1 MSGSLAPNDHVFR
14 KSSGKTPPPAPSA
27 GFAKRLADAQAARY
41 RPPALRSGNNN
52 SPPNGLNDPAD
63 QAPSVPNMLGSVES
77 GPLPPTNYGPNF
89 KRARAGTLPSNVQ
102 LAAQRY
108 ASTLG
113 TSSHSSAADMV
124 ISQPA
129 PTLNSIMSS
138 GNLTPGGLTA
148 PSQTTS
154 RPSLRHASTAAPTL
168 SGERSA
174 NSRLRSGSLTL
185 PPSGPIAAP
194 SNNNAFGSSVFSSS
208 WLNPQ
213 SGYPALDEHRS
224 LNSSDSLGDD
234 VHTLDYLGLDDRAR
248 APQPATVTELRS
260 QAQAAIAGRLR
271 AMTVSNPYRNRPL
284 QPLTTQGANDLD
296 DLVEYDSPGGY
307 GGRVDSLNGGMG
319 GGMYYNSEQSSMI
332 ARGFKQSQHLGV
344 NVRARATSVGALED
358 PSRLRQSPVYGDMS
372 QGLPLSQ
379 SSISAANSILRGLA
393 DGKGQAS
400 ASRLTQPGRYTAG
413 DVSPVG
419 NRLTVGT
426 SPGFLQPPQGQP
438 RSLSPK
444 GESPQIQTP
453 SRSLWIGN
461 LDTTAT
467 KETLLTV
474 FSPYGAIE
482 SLRLLPE
489 KECGFVNF
497 LDINDAIRAKEDVLN
512 RLGGNIGLQ
521 SGQPVR
527 IGFGKAESAPAQ
539 PAKANGPVN
548 INANVLASTAGAP
561 AGMEVQSTPTRA
573 LWIGSIPSTTTPA
586 TILSIFAPFGP
597 IESAR
602 VLTHKNCG
610 FVNFERLDD
619 AVRARKALNGRDVL
633 GSDVGAIRIGY
644 ARVPVKTGAGDSTG
658 NGDDAPVVG
667 VQGIGDLTVGATIH
681 ALRSVKGATTIPA
694 DQQVL
699 GGAVEN
705 YRSNLLLSM
714 IGSGN
719 HNISDGQARPPGWT
733 PSVTEQQMIMKE
745 LAHGVIDAEGDIQAL
760 AEFRPPTMYYTSIPP
775 TNDKPNANR
784 RWDAA
789 KLREL
794 RKRLDAGT
802 VPTSEMEEVA
812 RDMMNG
818 EIAELASDWLGNTVV
833 QKLFEK
839 CSEACRISMLEH
851 LAPHLASIGIHKNGT
866 WAAQKIIECVST
878 PEEVALVAQNLRPY
892 TPPLLLDQ
900 FGNYVVQCCLRF
912 GAPANDFIFDAMIDR
927 LWEVAQGRFGARSMR
942 TCLESPH
949 ITISQQRRIATA
961 IILNSIPLATNPN
974 GALLLTWLLETSGF
988 PARFK
993 LLAPR
998 FTPHLSHLC
1007 THKLASLTVLRIV
1020 NQKIEPEASASIVRT
1035 LFNSPGDHVLSDVL
1049 GDQVNGVSVVHKILN
1064 STFIDSQERASYTE
1078 ATKRVLIEIKA
1089 TPTQAYRKLMEEV
1102 GIPVNSIPQ
1111 HFPPGSGMMG
1121 SGPNSRSHSN
1131 TGTPY
1136 GAPVGLHSGYGSD
1149 KEAGVLTPMMG
1160 AMSLSGG
1167 GHQSQ
1172 GGPSLM
1178 QGYQP
1183 LGQGMYGGPAVNQG
1197 RGPNTRGLAS
1207 PGTFSPNSDP
1217 FNPFSLHSPEAHS
1230 GRNGNVRRG
1239 TPGTPQMTSQQIP
1252 AHYNGPQ
1259 GGGGQ
1264 LGGNAGLGLGMG
1276 GPQQYGMNNHPQY
1289 QQGYMYQMYPNQ
1301 GGGYGQ

>member
-63 QAPSVPNMLGSVES
+63 QAPSVPNILGSVES

-512 RLGGNIGLQ
+512 RL
-521 SGQPVR
+521 
-527 IGFGKAESAPAQ
+527 
-539 PAKANGPVN
+539 
-548 INANVLASTAGAP
+548 
-561 AGMEVQSTPTRA
+561 
-573 LWIGSIPSTTTPA
+573 
-586 TILSIFAPFGP
+586 
-597 IESAR
+597 
-602 VLTHKNCG
+602 
-610 FVNFERLDD
+610 
-619 AVRARKALNGRDVL
+619 VRARKALNGRDVL

-760 AEFRPPTMYYTSIPP
+760 A
-775 TNDKPNANR
+775 
-784 RWDAA
+784 
-789 KLREL
+789 
-794 RKRLDAGT
+794 G
-802 VPTSEMEEVA
+802 
-812 RDMMNG
+812 
-818 EIAELASDWLGNTVV
+818 
-833 QKLFEK
+833 
-839 CSEACRISMLEH
+839 
-851 LAPHLASIGIHKNGT
+851 
-866 WAAQKIIECVST
+866 
-878 PEEVALVAQNLRPY
+878 
-892 TPPLLLDQ
+892 
-900 FGNYVVQCCLRF
+900 
-912 GAPANDFIFDAMIDR
+912 
-927 LWEVAQGRFGARSMR
+927 
-942 TCLESPH
+942 
-949 ITISQQRRIATA
+949 
-961 IILNSIPLATNPN
+961 
-974 GALLLTWLLETSGF
+974 ETS
-988 PARFK
+988 
-993 LLAPR
+993 
-998 FTPHLSHLC
+998 
-1007 THKLASLTVLRIV
+1007 
-1020 NQKIEPEASASIVRT
+1020 
-1035 LFNSPGDHVLSDVL
+1035 
-1049 GDQVNGVSVVHKILN
+1049 
-1064 STFIDSQERASYTE
+1064 
-1078 ATKRVLIEIKA
+1078 
-1089 TPTQAYRKLMEEV
+1089 
-1102 GIPVNSIPQ
+1102 
-1111 HFPPGSGMMG
+1111 
-1121 SGPNSRSHSN
+1121 
-1131 TGTPY
+1131 
-1136 GAPVGLHSGYGSD
+1136 
-1149 KEAGVLTPMMG
+1149 
-1160 AMSLSGG
+1160 
-1167 GHQSQ
+1167 
-1172 GGPSLM
+1172 
-1178 QGYQP
+1178 
-1183 LGQGMYGGPAVNQG
+1183 
-1197 RGPNTRGLAS
+1197 
-1207 PGTFSPNSDP
+1207 
-1217 FNPFSLHSPEAHS
+1217 
-1230 GRNGNVRRG
+1230 
-1239 TPGTPQMTSQQIP
+1239 
-1252 AHYNGPQ
+1252 
-1259 GGGGQ
+1259 
-1264 LGGNAGLGLGMG
+1264 
-1276 GPQQYGMNNHPQY
+1276 
-1289 QQGYMYQMYPNQ
+1289 
-1301 GGGYGQ
+1301 